1 MEVGL
6 NTVSNVASERMTYEK
21 TGNKKI
27 DDFYSGMSAA
37 AEKSKSHAK
46 GNALA
51 LTMLPYSDSMSY
63 GMAAFDS
70 DMSTQEDPIIKIS
83 VNYGGEQRYY
93 DVHVNEVDPR
103 NASAVEMFALSAYM
117 DENGMTD
124 QGTFGSYNKMKVY
137 GQNAS
142 EFGDFPDLQSM
153 DGYNVRTDWIKM
165 LRQMAE
171 AYLGNPNTYE
181 QSLDANKLADVV
193 ERVSEKQTGN
203 LISSITINTTIQ
215 HLSQKEN
222 VNFSVDNKEK
232 TYANELELYMDLC
245 KDYPNVSFRI
255 DDLNGTNNISS
266 DFSFHQT
273 KDGFSQP
280 GVPSI
285 TLDKNLLIKALNDK
299 KFEKSLRGYLKT
311 VVYNYENITRRDLN
325 DPPYCAVDILECD
338 GHFQT
343 GVTRAYSQFSTDEQ
357 IRQQAG
363 LTKNLSEE
371 KIKQII
377 NNARQR
383 TMEELFEIRTYNQD
397 KN

>member
-6 NTVSNVASERMTYEK
+6 NTVSNVTNERLTYEK

-103 NASAVEMFALSAYM
+103 NASAVEMFAFSAYM

-124 QGTFGSYNKMKVY
+124 RGTFGSYNKMKVY
-137 GQNAS
+137 GHNAS
-142 EFGDFPDLQSM
+142 DFGDFPDLQSV

-181 QSLDANKLADVV
+181 QSLDANKLADVL
-193 ERVSEKQTGN
+193 ERVSEKQKG
-203 LISSITINTTIQ
+203 
-215 HLSQKEN
+215 
-222 VNFSVDNKEK
+222 K

-266 DFSFHQT
+266 EFSFHQT

-280 GVPSI
+280 GIPSI

-397 KN
+397 KKRM